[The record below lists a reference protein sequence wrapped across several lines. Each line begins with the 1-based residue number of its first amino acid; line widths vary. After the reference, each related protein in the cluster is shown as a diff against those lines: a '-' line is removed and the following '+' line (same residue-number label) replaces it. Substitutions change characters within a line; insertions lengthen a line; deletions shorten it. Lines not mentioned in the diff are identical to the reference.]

1 MQVGTGIGAK
11 LGILIKGGLALETAH
26 SVNAV
31 LLDKT
36 GTLTTGVPTY
46 SSSVMRGEETEEG
59 RREQGEQKG
68 QKEQRNQRNQK
79 EQEQRERERDQR
91 EQKEQRKQEQLTE
104 GTGLLLP
111 SLDLLTK
118 EEMCVLV
125 GCAESNSEHPL
136 STALLTR
143 AKTIVHTSRNTYT
156 LREPVDSAILPGM
169 GIVAH
174 LDLAQ
179 ILPHQ
184 SAYAMKRQKEV
195 FSSRGATSNGGT
207 GGTSGT
213 GGSSSSSS
221 ASASVVEIMIGN
233 RRLMSEHRI
242 AHFTD
247 TSIATMERIE
257 QSGELMLHFRQE

>member
-46 SSSVMRGEETEEG
+46 SSSVMRGEEKEEG
-59 RREQGEQKG
+59 RREQGEQK
-68 QKEQRNQRNQK
+68 EQRNQK

-91 EQKEQRKQEQLTE
+91 EQKEQKEQRKQEQLTE

-207 GGTSGT
+207 GGTGGTSGS
-213 GGSSSSSS
+213 SSSSSS

-242 AHFTD
+242 ARFTD

-257 QSGELMLHFRQE
+257 QSGKLMLHFRQE